1 MMQRVDGANMPWL
14 ASDNGIA
21 NNAEG
26 MFLIDYSNSFPI
38 VSSTTV
44 TVAAA
49 AAFLLLLLM

>member
-1 MMQRVDGANMPWL
+1 MPWL